1 MLYSIKNPAS
11 RLAAVL
17 VACIFIGEL
26 VIMFAFEKFIHVSN
40 MVENFLDPTLLTI
53 FCTPP
58 IYYLVFLPMIKRIAQ
73 QEKIESQLRIAAAAF
88 QTHDA
93 IMITDANSNII
104 RVNKAFETITGYK
117 EDEVIGKKP
126 SILHSGRHDASFY
139 KKLWAE
145 LIAKGIWSGEIW
157 DSSKNGIIYPK
168 QTTISAVKNDLGETV
183 QYVAVF
189 TNIAERKK
197 AEEEIY
203 NLAFMDSLTG
213 LPNRRLL
220 QDRVNVA
227 LTASGRTRMYG
238 ALLFIDLDN
247 FKTINDKFGREMG
260 DKLLTQVADRL
271 KFSLRESD
279 TVARLSGDEFVVMLE
294 NLSLEDNDAWQKA
307 SHIAEKIREIITQP
321 YELDRNLSYTS
332 PSIGVC
338 IFLDHNQTVDELF
351 KHADMAMYQAKVAGK
366 NGVRFFDPNMQNAIE
381 SRAALE
387 SDLRLAVKND
397 QLKLYYQIQL
407 DHEKRA
413 IGAEALVRWLHPK
426 HGMVSPA
433 NFIPIA
439 EESSLIVEM
448 GDWVL
453 NQACKQIAKWS
464 KNEQTKDLV
473 LAINISSRQF
483 MQPDFVEQVEHQILK
498 NGIEASRLKLELTE
512 SVALDDLELVVKKM
526 LLLRHVVG
534 VSLSLDDFGTGYS
547 SLSYLKRLP
556 LDQIKIDQS
565 FVRNMTIDDSDAMMV
580 KNIIDMAHNFG
591 FNVIAEG
598 VETVEQLELL
608 KKNGC
613 LSYQGYLFSKP
624 IPIEQ
629 FELLLIEN
637 SSTLTI

>member
-53 FCTPP
+53 LCTPP

-117 EDEVIGKKP
+117 ENEVIGKKP

-498 NGIEASRLKLELTE
+498 NGIEA
-512 SVALDDLELVVKKM
+512 
-526 LLLRHVVG
+526 
-534 VSLSLDDFGTGYS
+534 
-547 SLSYLKRLP
+547 
-556 LDQIKIDQS
+556 
-565 FVRNMTIDDSDAMMV
+565 
-580 KNIIDMAHNFG
+580 
-591 FNVIAEG
+591 
-598 VETVEQLELL
+598 
-608 KKNGC
+608 
-613 LSYQGYLFSKP
+613 
-624 IPIEQ
+624 
-629 FELLLIEN
+629 
-637 SSTLTI
+637 